1 MKFNF
6 IIDSIKKTLK
16 SLGIE
21 ENIEID
27 LEKPN
32 NPDHGDL
39 STNTALKLSSIL
51 KKSPRDIA
59 KEIIDKTDWNED
71 VISKVDLAGPGF
83 INFSISPNYWLK
95 EYEPVIK
102 EGDNYGKQEIGKG
115 KTVNVEY
122 VSANPT
128 GLLHLGHGRNA
139 AIGDTVS
146 NLYEWLGY
154 DVTREYY
161 FNNAGNQ
168 MNVLV
173 NSIYSRYMDI
183 LGAEIAFPENGYHG
197 EYVKEIA
204 KELHDEY
211 GEDLKEGNFQDKIAI
226 KKFGETWC
234 FNRIKQTL
242 NRMNIKQDVFY
253 NEDSLYKEGKIKQVI
268 KDLKDLNLV
277 YEKDGATW
285 LKLSEVGLEDDRVIV
300 KSTGEPTYRLPDIA
314 YHKEKFLRG
323 YDKIIDVFGADHIA
337 TIPDVMAATK
347 ALGYDTNKIEVLIYQ
362 FVTLV
367 KDGKQVKMSK
377 RTGKSYTLDNLLDE
391 VGEDIVRF
399 FFIMRG
405 NKTHLEFDLNLAT
418 ENSDKNPVFYLKYAH
433 ARVCSILKNIENSEE
448 LLNSEYNLNNLKTIE
463 EIDLIKSVLEFPEAI
478 KLAAQKCEPQV
489 LVEYLRDIASKFSSF
504 YHNCQIKGEEIDIQQ
519 SRLILANSVRVVLS
533 NGLNILGI
541 KAPES
546 M

>member
-1 MKFNF
+1 MKFDF
-6 IIDSIKKTLK
+6 IIDTINNTLD
-16 SLGIE
+16 SLDVE
-21 ENIEID
+21 EKIEIE

-32 NPDHGDL
+32 NPEHGDL

-59 KEIIDKTDWNED
+59 KEIIEKSNWDKDI
-71 VISKVDLAGPGF
+71 ISKVEIAGPGF
-83 INFSISPNYWLK
+83 INFYISPIFWVKQFDSILK
-95 EYEPVIK
+95 QS
-102 EGDNYGKQEIGKG
+102 DDYGKQDLGKG

-173 NSIYSRYMDI
+173 NSIYSRYKELI
-183 LGAEIAFPENGYHG
+183 GEEVEFPENGYHG
-197 EYVKEIA
+197 EYVKDIA
-204 KELHDEY
+204 KELFDEY
-211 GEDLKEGNFQDKIAI
+211 AEDLKEGNFQDKIAI

-242 NRMNIKQDVFY
+242 NRMSIKQDVFY

-268 KDLKDLNLV
+268 KDLKDLKLV

-377 RTGKSYTLDNLLDE
+377 RTGKSYTLDDLLDE

-433 ARVCSILKNIENSEE
+433 ARVCSILKNIENSEK
-448 LLNSEYNLNNLKTIE
+448 LLNSEYNLNNLNTFE

-489 LVEYLRDIASKFSSF
+489 LVEYLRDIASRFSSF

-533 NGLNILGI
+533 NGLKILGI

>member
-71 VISKVDLAGPGF
+71 VISKVDIAGPGF

>member
-6 IIDSIKKTLK
+6 IVDELERILNE
-16 SLGIE
+16 LGVDEKLEIE
-21 ENIEID
+21 

-32 NPDHGDL
+32 NSDHGDL

-51 KKSPRDIA
+51 KRSPREIANDITEKGKWDDSKIA
-59 KEIIDKTDWNED
+59 KVGI
-71 VISKVDLAGPGF
+71 AGPGF
-83 INFSISPNYWLK
+83 INFTFAPSFWTGKLVNVLSFG
-95 EYEPVIK
+95 EE
-102 EGDNYGKQEIGKG
+102 YGKQKIGSG
-115 KTVNVEY
+115 KKVNVEY

-173 NSIYSRYMDI
+173 QSIYSRYMEQI
-183 LGAEIAFPENGYHG
+183 GQEVEFPENGYHG
-197 EYVKEIA
+197 EYVKQIA
-204 KELHDEY
+204 KELIDEY
-211 GEDLKEGNFQDKIAI
+211 GEELKEGNFQDKIAI

-234 FNRIKQTL
+234 FNRIKKTL
-242 NRMNIKQDVFY
+242 NRMNIEQDVFY

-314 YHKEKFLRG
+314 YHKEKFKRG
-323 YDKIIDVFGADHIA
+323 FDKIIDVFGADHIA

-347 ALGYDTNKIEVLIYQ
+347 ALGYDTDKIEVLIYQ

-377 RTGKSYTLDNLLDE
+377 RTGKSYTLDDLLDE

-399 FFIMRG
+399 FFVMRG

-433 ARVCSILKNIENSEE
+433 ARICSILKNIDNSEE
-448 LLNSEYNLNNLKTIE
+448 LLNDYGNLDNLKEKE
-463 EIDLIKSVLEFPEAI
+463 ELDLIKSVLEFPEVI
-478 KLAAQKCEPQV
+478 KTAADKCEPQV
-489 LVEYLRDIASKFSSF
+489 MVEYLRELASVFSSF
-504 YHNCQIKGEEIDIQQ
+504 YHNCKIKGEEIDLQK
-519 SRLILANSVRVVLS
+519 SRLHLANSVKVVLN
-533 NGLNILGI
+533 NGLSILGI

>member
-6 IIDSIKKTLK
+6 IIDSINKTLK

-32 NPDHGDL
+32 NPNHGDL

-71 VISKVDLAGPGF
+71 VISKVDIAGPGF
-83 INFSISPNYWLK
+83 INFSISPNYWVK
-95 EYEPVIK
+95 EFEPVIK

-300 KSTGEPTYRLPDIA
+300 KSSGEPTYRLPDIA

-377 RTGKSYTLDNLLDE
+377 RTGKSYTLDDLLDE

-504 YHNCQIKGEEIDIQQ
+504 YHNCQIKGEEIDLQQ
-519 SRLILANSVRVVLS
+519 SRLILANAVRVVLS

>member
-6 IIDSIKKTLK
+6 ITESINKTLK
-16 SLGIE
+16 SLGLE
-21 ENIEID
+21 EEIEID

-59 KEIIDKTDWNED
+59 NEIIDKTDWNED
-71 VISKVDLAGPGF
+71 VISKVEIAGPGF
-83 INFSISPNYWLK
+83 INFSISPNYWVK
-95 EYEPVIK
+95 EFEPVINK
-102 EGDNYGKQEIGKG
+102 DDNYGKQEVGKG

-173 NSIYSRYMDI
+173 SSIYSRYMDI
-183 LGAEIAFPENGYHG
+183 IGEKIEFPENGYHG

-268 KDLKDLNLV
+268 KDLKDLDLV

-347 ALGYDTNKIEVLIYQ
+347 ALGYDTDKIEVLIYQ

-377 RTGKSYTLDNLLDE
+377 RTGKSYTLDDLLDE

-433 ARVCSILKNIENSEE
+433 ARICSILKNIENSEE
-448 LLNSEYNLNNLKTIE
+448 LLNSKANLDNLDQKE

-504 YHNCQIKGEEIDIQQ
+504 YHNCKIKGEEVRLQQ
-519 SRLILANSVRVVLS
+519 SRLILANTVRIVLS
-533 NGLNILGI
+533 NGLKILGI

>member
-71 VISKVDLAGPGF
+71 VISKVDIAGPGF
-83 INFSISPNYWLK
+83 INFSISPNYWVK
-95 EYEPVIK
+95 EFEPVIK

-183 LGAEIAFPENGYHG
+183 LGAEIEFPENGYHG

-377 RTGKSYTLDNLLDE
+377 RTGKSYTLDDLLDE